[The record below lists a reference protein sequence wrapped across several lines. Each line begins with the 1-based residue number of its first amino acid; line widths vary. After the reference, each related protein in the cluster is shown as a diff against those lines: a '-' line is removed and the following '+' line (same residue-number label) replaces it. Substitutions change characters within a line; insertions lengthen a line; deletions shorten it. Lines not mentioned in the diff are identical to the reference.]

1 MLVCGAENVYTDPI
15 SGFKKCGISP
25 FNEDAVLDRLPG
37 KHPQDTVVVVP
48 LVSEAVLQMLKTMHH
63 RDEGQQRMRRSKFN
77 VTTGMSVSFEHITS
91 PAAIPSS
98 SINGDSLILRT
109 IESDSEN
116 LDSEEITYMD
126 TDSYVVDD
134 CEKLSSIDIDDD
146 HLLMEIETL
155 IDVKKGSPL
164 PKQLS
169 LSSLAAKEWIGQRR
183 ENIRPWALFINTA
196 HLRAPSSLPR
206 LSKRVVKNIEY
217 FHSNY
222 FFVFLGLIAYC
233 LITSPFLLIAVA
245 ASLGACYILSLKNSE
260 RKISFMGHELTLVQQ
275 YGLIA
280 VCSFPI
286 FYLAGAGA
294 ALFWVLAYGLDQFF

>member
-1 MLVCGAENVYTDPI
+1 M
-15 SGFKKCGISP
+15 F
-25 FNEDAVLDRLPG
+25 
-37 KHPQDTVVVVP
+37 Q
-48 LVSEAVLQMLKTMHH
+48 
-63 RDEGQQRMRRSKFN
+63 
-77 VTTGMSVSFEHITS
+77 
-91 PAAIPSS
+91 
-98 SINGDSLILRT
+98 
-109 IESDSEN
+109 
-116 LDSEEITYMD
+116 
-126 TDSYVVDD
+126 
-134 CEKLSSIDIDDD
+134 
-146 HLLMEIETL
+146 
-155 IDVKKGSPL
+155 L

-217 FHSNY
+217 FNSNY

-245 ASLGACYILSLKNSE
+245 ASLGACYILSQKNSE

-294 ALFWVLAYGLDQFF
+294 ALFWVLGMYIILMPA